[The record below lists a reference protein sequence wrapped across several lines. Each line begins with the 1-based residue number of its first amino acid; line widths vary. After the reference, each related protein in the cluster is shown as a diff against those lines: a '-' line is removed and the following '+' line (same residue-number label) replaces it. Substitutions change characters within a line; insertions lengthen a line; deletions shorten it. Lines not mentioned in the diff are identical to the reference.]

1 LRYGIA
7 AENSSSGGRVRER
20 AVSAL
25 ARHATRVVA
34 PIETRTAVHT
44 AAALYRNRSGA
55 LATLAATAPVHT
67 RAPVVQRAALGA
79 SPAFAGVGHGAGH
92 RSWPGEDAA

>member
-7 AENSSSGGRVRER
+7 AGNPSSGGRVRER
-20 AVSAL
+20 AVSPL

-34 PIETRTAVHT
+34 SFETRAAVHT
-44 AAALYRNRSGA
+44 TALLDQHRTGG

-67 RAPVVQRAALGA
+67 GAPVDQRAALGTT
-79 SPAFAGVGHGAGH
+79 PAVAGV
-92 RSWPGEDAA
+92 